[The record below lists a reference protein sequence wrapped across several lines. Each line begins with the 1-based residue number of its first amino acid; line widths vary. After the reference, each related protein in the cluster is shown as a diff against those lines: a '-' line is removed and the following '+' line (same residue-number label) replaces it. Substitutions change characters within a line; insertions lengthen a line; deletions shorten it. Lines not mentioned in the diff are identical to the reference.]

1 MMLEGEQGDE
11 EKGILL
17 QDILKANGLMSD
29 NLLLLRLFYGRIL
42 ESEDLKDF

>member
-17 QDILKANGLMSD
+17 QDILKVNGLMSD
-29 NLLLLRLFYGRIL
+29 NLLLLH
-42 ESEDLKDF
+42 